1 MTVFARGQNMGPGTE
16 LRLVFESESGGQPYR
31 RAASVRGAETQRE
44 NQQWGRPFAILVNDL
59 PLDAHGQMRI
69 KFELTGPGEVWL
81 DNVKLN
87 DLLFPLKFYENSQA
101 EILQLLRRTHEVQS
115 AYDTGQLKDCIQL
128 LEGYWPRFVMAYTP
142 PAAPAIALAP
152 KAGNQ
157 SAAAQPSQSTPPT
170 DKGEQPAPGFS
181 DRLKRIVPL
190 LR

>member
-1 MTVFARGQNMGPGTE
+1 MTVFARGQNMGPNTE
-16 LRLVFESESGGQPYR
+16 LRLVFESESGGQSYR
-31 RAASVRGAETQRE
+31 RFASVQGAGIQRA

-69 KFELTGPGEVWL
+69 KFELTGPGEIWL

-101 EILQLLRRTHEVQS
+101 EILQLLRRTHEVQA
-115 AYDTGQLKDCIQL
+115 AYDAGQLKDCIQL

-152 KAGNQ
+152 KAGSQ
-157 SAAAQPSQSTPPT
+157 SPAAQPSQSTPPT
-170 DKGEQPAPGFS
+170 GKGEEPAPGFS